1 MSRSRAMVFWIVGLV
16 IVIITAMLLI
26 LTKQQAEPPQLSPE
40 RIAQL
45 RLEYPAYNTFPE
57 LILIN
62 PSTFLEIAEKA
73 ESVIIGQ
80 VIKQLPQYEVN
91 LISDRLSFVQYEVA
105 VEKVISG
112 EPTAD
117 TIYLV
122 HNAMFIGHEPEL
134 KSGMRLILGTAAGK
148 DVHEGKHFFS

>member
-1 MSRSRAMVFWIVGLV
+1 RAMVFWIVGLV

-122 HNAMFIGHEPEL
+122 H
-134 KSGMRLILGTAAGK
+134 
-148 DVHEGKHFFS
+148 